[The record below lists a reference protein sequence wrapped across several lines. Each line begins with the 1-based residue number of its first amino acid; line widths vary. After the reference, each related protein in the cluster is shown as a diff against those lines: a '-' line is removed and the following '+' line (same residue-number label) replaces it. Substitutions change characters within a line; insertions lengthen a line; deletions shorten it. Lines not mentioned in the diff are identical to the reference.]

1 MGNGTYAC
9 TCNDGFELTDE
20 HSGVCKATS
29 GVTELFYTSG
39 EEIRAHEEGA
49 ANRETEI
56 VKDQERIEGID
67 YDPKLNMIYWVDSQE
82 KSIKR
87 SFIPRMH
94 AGVEIG
100 HPQEIQP
107 AGKGTAKLTD
117 VSYDWVTGSLYW
129 TEVDSAGLSNAEGRV
144 VVAKADG
151 RYKRSVVSTRLENPT
166 SIVVDPEH
174 GLMFWA
180 DSGNKP
186 KIEVAWVDSK
196 LNIIESMNEDGE
208 KRHIVAQGTHLQ
220 RPLSID
226 VFESTMFWVAT
237 GNSEGGAVMKQD
249 KFGRGVA
256 TTVAKNLQHPTSVK
270 VFHED
275 R

>member
-87 SFIPRMH
+87 SFIPKMH

-117 VSYDWVTGSLYW
+117 VSYDWVTGNLYW
-129 TEVDSAGLSNAEGRV
+129 TEVTKGLSFQRDWKIRLALSLILSMGSCSGQIPAISQRLRLPGWTGQR
-144 VVAKADG
+144 DG
-151 RYKRSVVSTRLENPT
+151 QLFQKRLK
-166 SIVVDPEH
+166 
-174 GLMFWA
+174 GLK
-180 DSGNKP
+180 DSP
-186 KIEVAWVDSK
+186 
-196 LNIIESMNEDGE
+196 
-208 KRHIVAQGTHLQ
+208 
-220 RPLSID
+220 
-226 VFESTMFWVAT
+226 
-237 GNSEGGAVMKQD
+237 
-249 KFGRGVA
+249 
-256 TTVAKNLQHPTSVK
+256 
-270 VFHED
+270 
-275 R
+275 